1 MNRAATA
8 SQATTELKSLCYRD
22 LASEV
27 CARPYF
33 HSLLIKVISPMT
45 RARTRAAVIGMGE
58 ELGIE
63 TASSSVG
70 AEIAIGDWTSNP

>member
-1 MNRAATA
+1 MSRAFTA

-22 LASEV
+22 LVLEV

-33 HSLLIKVISPMT
+33 HRLLIKVISPIT
-45 RARTRAAVIGMGE
+45 SARTSAEVMGMGQ

-63 TASSSVG
+63 TTSSLIG
-70 AEIAIGDWTSNP
+70 AEIAIGD